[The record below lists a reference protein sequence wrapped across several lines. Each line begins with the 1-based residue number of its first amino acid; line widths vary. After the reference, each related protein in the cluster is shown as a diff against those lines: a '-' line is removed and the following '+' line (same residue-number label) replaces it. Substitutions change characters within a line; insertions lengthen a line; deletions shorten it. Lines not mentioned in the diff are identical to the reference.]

1 MDFREPLW
9 LLGLIVIPL
18 LLLIQKQM
26 KNFSSLETFIDRHL
40 IQYLVIGK
48 EQKGQ
53 FRLFPFMWV
62 ALIFALAGPRWSYKE
77 VEVLTPAMNLVVV
90 LDLSESMDADDIKP
104 TRLTVAKQKIEDL
117 LRGMKGGKVGLVAF
131 AADPHMI
138 FPMTEDNQ
146 AIRKLLSSLTTD
158 VVYRQGSHLESAL
171 TMAENMLEREPGTHK
186 SILVISDGGFED
198 RTPHVKFRTHTLGL
212 GTIEGAPLRD
222 KQGTIRKKNGIPV
235 ISRLQKDKLIS
246 LSKNTDGQ
254 YFEARDEIDPI
265 IEKGVLTT
273 SKKEKIWEEEF
284 YLFLLPTL
292 PLFYLWFR
300 RGYIYLFLFLPLLDL
315 SAFFKNNEQRALE
328 LFENGDFAHAAE
340 TFRDPYQK
348 GVSYYRAGD
357 YQKAAEMF
365 EEANAPYN
373 LGNALALQM
382 TQESLQ
388 KAAETYRNLLKTEPD
403 HIRAKEN
410 LEIIEKLLEK
420 EEQQQEEPQDQQEQ
434 ESNMRL
440 DRIENHP
447 KDFMKNKFYIESM
460 KTREEVDP
468 W

>member
-18 LLLIQKQM
+18 LLLIQKRM
-26 KNFSSLETFIDRHL
+26 KNFSSLEAFIDRHL
-40 IQYLVIGK
+40 IPYLIIGK
-48 EQKGQ
+48 EQKGY
-53 FRLFPFMWV
+53 FRLFPLMWV

-77 VEVLTPAMNLVVV
+77 VEVFTSAMNLVIV

-104 TRLTVAKQKIEDL
+104 TRLIVAKQKIEDL
-117 LRGMKGGKVGLVAF
+117 LRGMEGGKVGLVAF

-138 FPMTEDNQ
+138 FPMTEDKQ

-171 TMAENMLEREPGTHK
+171 TMAESMLEREPGTQK
-186 SILVISDGGFED
+186 SILVISDGGFD
-198 RTPHVKFRTHTLGL
+198 GARHVKFKTHTLGL
-212 GTIEGAPLRD
+212 GTMEGSPLRD
-222 KQGTIRKKNGIPV
+222 KQGALRKKNGVPV
-235 ISRLQKDKLIS
+235 ISRLQKDQLLA
-246 LSKNTDGQ
+246 LSKKTAGQ

-265 IEKGVLTT
+265 IEKGALTT

-300 RGYIYLFLFLPLLDL
+300 RGYIYLLLFLPLFDL

-328 LFENGDFAHAAE
+328 LFENGDFTNAAE
-340 TFRDPYQK
+340 TFYDPYQK

-357 YQKAAEMF
+357 YEKAAEMF
-365 EEANAPYN
+365 QEANAPYN
-373 LGNALALQM
+373 LGNAFALQM

-388 KAAETYRNLLKTEPD
+388 KAAETYRNLLKLEPD

-410 LEIIEKLLEK
+410 LEIIEKLLKK
-420 EEQQQEEPQDQQEQ
+420 EEQDKQDEQDSQEEEC
-434 ESNMRL
+434 NMKL